1 MKSNQRLD
9 ILYFGFI
16 LSNLLKE
23 ESLSQANVLIQLNN
37 ITGKNT
43 KRQQFNRWII
53 GETKP
58 EQITIKNLSS
68 ILKVNPQIFELQ
80 NQPKIY
86 ENKNFTNYIKTQVS
100 EKELKKLKRLIS
112 KTLMDL
118 NDMYSILGISQTI
131 NDEIC
136 MDYKDLNMS
145 YSLKVSINTNTHKN
159 K

>member
-1 MKSNQRLD
+1 MRSNQRLD

-23 ESLSQANVLIQLNN
+23 QSLSQANVLTQLNN

-43 KRQQFNRWII
+43 KRQQFNRWIT

-80 NQPKIY
+80 NQPKIS

-131 NDEIC
+131 NDKIC

-145 YSLKVSINTNTHKN
+145 YSLKVNINTNTHEN